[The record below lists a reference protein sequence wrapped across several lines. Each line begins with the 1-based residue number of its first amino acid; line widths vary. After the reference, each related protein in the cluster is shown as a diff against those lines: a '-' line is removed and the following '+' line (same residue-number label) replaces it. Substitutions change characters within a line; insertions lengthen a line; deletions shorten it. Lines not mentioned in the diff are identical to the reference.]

1 MEENV
6 SVQWF
11 PGHMAK
17 TRRKIKENL
26 ALVDAVA
33 EIIDA
38 RIPQSSR
45 NPEIDALVAAKP
57 RLVLMNKA
65 DVADPIENKK
75 WIRWF
80 EERGITALPVDCK
93 TGAGLNRVL
102 PTVRTLLADKIAG
115 WQQKG
120 MAGRS
125 IKIMVVGIPNV
136 GKSSF
141 INRMAKGD
149 SAKVENR
156 PGVTRGNQWFSLD
169 KGYELLDTPGV
180 LWPKFDDPKVGER
193 LAFTGAVKDEILDA
207 EQLAARLS
215 WILWNEHRELL
226 CARYKLSGTEQPENG
241 FELLEMIA
249 RRRGMLI
256 PGGKADTERAANAVL
271 EEFRAGKIGRITLE
285 CRSSSV
291 KTT

>member
-65 DVADPIENKK
+65 DVADPAENKK
-75 WIRWF
+75 WIRRF
-80 EERGITALPVDCK
+80 EEQGVTALPVDCK
-93 TGAGLNRVL
+93 TGVGLNRVL
-102 PTVRTLLADKIAG
+102 PAVRELLTDKIAV

-120 MAGRS
+120 MTGRAV
-125 IKIMVVGIPNV
+125 KIMVVGIPNV

-156 PGVTRGNQWFSLD
+156 PGVTRGNQWFSLG

-180 LWPKFDDPKVGER
+180 LWPKFDDPQVGER
-193 LAFTGAVKDEILDA
+193 LAFTGAVRDEILDA
-207 EQLAARLS
+207 EQLAARLG
-215 WILWNEHRELL
+215 WILWNDHRDLL
-226 CARYKLSGTEQPENG
+226 CARYKLSGKEEPANG
-241 FELLEMIA
+241 FELLETVA

-256 PGGKADTERAANAVL
+256 SGGEADTERAANTLL

-285 CRSSSV
+285 CL
-291 KTT
+291 

>member
-38 RIPQSSR
+38 RIPLSSR
-45 NPEIDALVAAKP
+45 NPEIDTLIASKP
-57 RLVLMNKA
+57 RIVLMNKA
-65 DVADPIENKK
+65 DVADPEENKK

-80 EERGITALPVDCK
+80 ADRGIPALAVDCK
-93 TGAGLNRVL
+93 TGAGLGRVL
-102 PTVRTLLADKIAG
+102 PAVRTLLADKIAG

-120 MAGRS
+120 MTGRTV
-125 IKIMVVGIPNV
+125 KIMVVGIPNV

-141 INRMAKGD
+141 INRMAKGV

-156 PGVTRGNQWFSLD
+156 PGVTRGNQWFSLG

-180 LWPKFDDPKVGER
+180 LWPKFDDPAVGER
-193 LAFTGAVKDEILDA
+193 LAFTGAVKDDVLDS

-215 WILWNEHRELL
+215 WILWHDHRAML
-226 CARYKLSGTEQPENG
+226 CARYKLNETAEPANG
-241 FELLEMIA
+241 FELLELIA

-256 PGGKADTERAANAVL
+256 SGGEADTERAAAAVL

-285 CRSSSV
+285 CR
-291 KTT
+291 